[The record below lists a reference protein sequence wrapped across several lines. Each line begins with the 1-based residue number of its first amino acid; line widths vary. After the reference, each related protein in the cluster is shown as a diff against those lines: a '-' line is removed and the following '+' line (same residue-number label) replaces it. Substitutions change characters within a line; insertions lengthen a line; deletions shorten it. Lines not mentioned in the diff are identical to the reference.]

1 MMARSLCEHVFAGLV
16 KGKMVLNM
24 RISCLPAFISYESY
38 KILVLTLWF
47 VFLLCLF

>member
-1 MMARSLCEHVFAGLV
+1 MMVKRLWEQVFVGLA

-24 RISCLPAFISYESY
+24 SISCLPAFISYKDY
-38 KILVLTLWF
+38 KILMLTMYF

>member
-1 MMARSLCEHVFAGLV
+1 MVKGLWEQVFVGMA

-24 RISCLPAFISYESY
+24 SISRLPAFISDKDY
-38 KILVLTLWF
+38 KILVLTMCL